1 MPASA
6 PIPLPPEVE
15 AAIEKALPKRSYNV
29 ETLPLGWT
37 HEDVRGWNRCVE
49 AARPAVRAAC
59 HLAIAL
65 FTTGAERAAHR
76 AAAEELE
83 K

>member
-1 MPASA
+1 MTADRPTLPA
-6 PIPLPPEVE
+6 EVE
-15 AAIEKALPKRSYNV
+15 AAIEKALPCHCVAPERLGHLAQCL
-29 ETLPLGWT
+29 ETL
-37 HEDVRGWNRCVE
+37 
-49 AARPAVRAAC
+49 RPAVRAAC